1 MDKVI
6 FDILM
11 LIVSIVSM
19 LIARYLIPWI
29 KAHMSHEALDT
40 AKRIAEIAVLAAQQ
54 IHWEQSGAERK
65 KYAIAYVHD
74 FCSTHGIDI
83 SEAQIDALIEAAV
96 KSMKIAEGA

>member
-29 KAHMSHEALDT
+29 KSRMSHEALDT

-74 FCSTHGIDI
+74 FCNTHGIEI
-83 SEAQIDALIEAAV
+83 SEEQIDALIEAAV